1 LADESMT
8 AAGAPGTEVGLA
20 RAVAEAVRAVPGI
33 AEVSPGQF
41 AERATYGPGEKV
53 PGIVVDGRDD
63 GLAIEVHVCAH
74 YTNALVLPELA
85 ARVRTAVRQTVEAR
99 DKRPIRRVDVAF
111 DDVLVA

>member
-1 LADESMT
+1 M
-8 AAGAPGTEVGLA
+8 AAAEAPGTEVGLA

-33 AEVSPGQF
+33 ADVSPGQF

-53 PGIVVDGRDD
+53 PGIVVERVGD
-63 GLAIEVHVCAH
+63 GLELEVHVCAH

-99 DKRPIRRVDVAF
+99 DNRPIRRVDVAF
-111 DDVLVA
+111 DDVRAA